1 MSESEREQ
9 CNNTHIYWTEGLP
22 LNNSVLTMTESLCGR
37 FFKEEPELYKTI
49 LDVLYMIGYFLGG
62 KFFAHLGKSH
72 GRRFSLGLA
81 MLTTLIGSSMG
92 LIRIIW

>member
-1 MSESEREQ
+1 MRFQLKSFS
-9 CNNTHIYWTEGLP
+9 TLSSTLVSLP
-22 LNNSVLTMTESLCGR
+22 LNNSVLTMTESLCWNY
-37 FFKEEPELYKTI
+37 FKEKPELYKTI
-49 LDVLYMIGYFLGG
+49 LDVLYMIGTFLGG

-92 LIRIIW
+92 LIRVIW